1 MRGHF
6 CCGKP
11 KTTFCRIGKET
22 IKRKDMKWLTLEQ
35 IKQQLRLDD
44 DIENELLTSYGESAE
59 ATVLN
64 YLNRSYQDLIDT
76 YGKVPVPVVHASLM
90 LVDVS
95 YQYRS
100 PINPTNISLVP
111 YTFDILMKPYMRLAS
126 SEDACDVTY
135 VTLGSDTKI
144 EFTADLPD
152 GLLLK
157 DIDFSG
163 KVINADEKDKE
174 LNFTKADC
182 IMVGDGADYVVLV
195 DTEALGV
202 GSYML
207 RLTVQIPDTD
217 YPSGYRKEV
226 VKINP
231 YVTCQG

>member
-1 MRGHF
+1 
-6 CCGKP
+6 
-11 KTTFCRIGKET
+11 
-22 IKRKDMKWLTLEQ
+22 MKWLTLER
-35 IKQQLRLDD
+35 IKQQCR
-44 DIENELLTSYGESAE
+44 IEQDFTEEDSLLEGYGASAE
-59 ATVLN
+59 AAILEL
-64 YLNRSYQDLIDT
+64 LNRSYDDLYDV
-76 YGKVPVPVVHASLM
+76 YGHIPAPVVHASLM
-90 LVDVS
+90 LVDSS
-95 YQYRS
+95 YQHRGKDTVQALNS
-100 PINPTNISLVP
+100 NA
-111 YTFDILMKPYMRLAS
+111 TFALLLKPYMRLAS
-126 SEDACDVTY
+126 AVSDDVEVQV

-174 LNFTKADC
+174 LDFTKADC

>member
-1 MRGHF
+1 
-6 CCGKP
+6 
-11 KTTFCRIGKET
+11 
-22 IKRKDMKWLTLEQ
+22 MKWLTLEQ

-126 SEDACDVTY
+126 SEDAGDVTY

-157 DIDFSG
+157 DINFSG

-174 LNFTKADC
+174 LAFTKADC

>member
-1 MRGHF
+1 
-6 CCGKP
+6 
-11 KTTFCRIGKET
+11 
-22 IKRKDMKWLTLEQ
+22 MKWLTLEQ

-126 SEDACDVTY
+126 SEDAGDVTY

-182 IMVGDGADYVVLV
+182 IMVGDGESYVVLV